1 MDEKEDIGAIIA
13 CVDARCLQA
22 LNGLLATVGDWG
34 EVMDEKEL
42 IYDWNVI
49 DYGVER
55 DPSNHPHELW
65 FDDETLR
72 DGLQSPSASNP
83 TIEQKIEL
91 IDYMEKLGVQKVDLG
106 LPGAGPFHVGHIDAM
121 LSHMGDMGYSLR
133 PGCAVRTVV
142 SDIEPLVDL
151 QAKHERQIQAS
162 AFLGTSPIRQYTE
175 GWTMERIMSTA
186 ESAVTFAVDNDIPVM
201 FVTEDTTR
209 SKPDEIKEVYSR
221 AIELGAD
228 RICVCDTCG
237 HVTPNGVR
245 KLLSFIQDEVIP
257 DSGVKRRDIEVN
269 WHGHQDRGLGVANN
283 LAAYEA
289 GADVIHG
296 TALGVGER
304 AGNAPLDQTLV
315 NLSLMGV
322 IENDLTSLNEY
333 MRKANEYIGVALPR
347 NYPVFGEDA
356 FETGTG
362 VHASAV
368 VKAME
373 KGDHWLAD
381 RVYSGVPAG
390 DFGLEQVIRIG
401 HMSGRSNITWWL
413 KQNGYEVSDSLV
425 EHMFEVAKTQR
436 SLMTDEEV
444 HAAIGAF
451 VGS

>member
-1 MDEKEDIGAIIA
+1 MEEND
-13 CVDARCLQA
+13 
-22 LNGLLATVGDWG
+22 
-34 EVMDEKEL
+34 L
-42 IYDWNVI
+42 IFDWNAI
-49 DYGVER
+49 DYEITR
-55 DPSNHPHELW
+55 EPNNHPHELW

-72 DGLQSPSASNP
+72 DGLQSPSAINP
-83 TIEQKIEL
+83 TVEQKIEL
-91 IDYMEKLGVQKVDLG
+91 IDFMEKLGIQKVDLG
-106 LPGAGPFHVGHIDAM
+106 LPGAGPQHVGHIDSM
-121 LSHMGDMGYSLR
+121 LSHIKDRGYSLR
-133 PGCAVRTVV
+133 PGCAVRTLV
-142 SDIEPLVDL
+142 SDIEPLVNL
-151 QAKHERQIQAS
+151 QSKHETQIQAS
-162 AFLGTSPIRQYTE
+162 AFLGTSPIRQYAE

-186 ESAVTFAVDNDIPVM
+186 ESAVTFAVGNDIPVM

-209 SKPDEIKEVYSR
+209 SNPEDIKKVYTR
-221 AIELGAD
+221 AMELGAD

-237 HVTPNGVR
+237 HVTPNGVK
-245 KLLSFIQDEVIP
+245 KLLRFIQDEVIP
-257 DSGVKRRDIEVN
+257 DSGFKRRDIEVN

-304 AGNAPLDQTLV
+304 SGNAPIDQTLV

-322 IENDLTSLNEY
+322 VNNDLTSLSQYMKKAHEY
-333 MRKANEYIGVALPR
+333 VGVALPR

-368 VKAME
+368 VKAMA

-390 DFGLEQVIRIG
+390 DYGLQQVIRIG

-413 KQNGYEVSDSLV
+413 SQNNYPVDDEIV
-425 EHMFEVAKTQR
+425 EYLFEVAKSQIR
-436 SLMTDEEV
+436 LMTDSEV
-444 HAAIGAF
+444 HSEISKF
-451 VGS
+451 NSKL

>member
-1 MDEKEDIGAIIA
+1 MKES
-13 CVDARCLQA
+13 
-22 LNGLLATVGDWG
+22 
-34 EVMDEKEL
+34 EL
-42 IYDWNVI
+42 IYDWNAI
-49 DYGVER
+49 DYEIAR
-55 DPSNHPHELW
+55 NPSNHPHGVW

-72 DGLQSPSASNP
+72 DGLQSPSARNP
-83 TIEQKIEL
+83 EIEQKIEL
-91 IDYMEKLGVQKVDLG
+91 IDYMEKLGIQKVDLG
-106 LPGAGPFHVGHIDAM
+106 LPGAGPFHIGHIDAM
-121 LSHMGDMGYSLR
+121 LTHMGENGYELR

-142 SDIEPLVDL
+142 SDIEPLVEL

-162 AFLGTSPIRQYTE
+162 AFLGTSPIRQFAE
-175 GWTMERIMSTA
+175 GWTMERILSTA
-186 ESAVTFAVDNDIPVM
+186 EKAVTFAVDNDIPVM

-209 SKPDEIKEVYSR
+209 SKPEDIKAVYTR

-245 KLLSFIQDEVIP
+245 KLLTFIQDEVIP
-257 DSGVKRRDIEVN
+257 DAGVKRADIEVN

-283 LAAYEA
+283 LAAVEA

-322 IENDLTSLNEY
+322 INNDLTALNDY
-333 MRKANEYIGVALPR
+333 MRKAHEYIEVALPH

-368 VKAME
+368 IKAIK
-373 KGDHWLAD
+373 KGDQWLAD
-381 RVYSGVPAG
+381 RVYSGVPAQ

-401 HMSGRSNITWWL
+401 HMSGRSNIIWWL
-413 KQNGYEVSDSLV
+413 QQNGYEVDDDMVAHL
-425 EHMFEVAKTQR
+425 FEVAKGQR
-436 SLMTDEEV
+436 RMMSDEEV
-444 HAAIGAF
+444 HAAIAEF
-451 VGS
+451 QEA

>member
-1 MDEKEDIGAIIA
+1 MKES
-13 CVDARCLQA
+13 
-22 LNGLLATVGDWG
+22 
-34 EVMDEKEL
+34 EL
-42 IYDWNVI
+42 IYDWNTI
-49 DYGVER
+49 DYEIAR
-55 DPSNHPHELW
+55 NPSNHPHGVW

-72 DGLQSPSASNP
+72 DGLQSPSARNP
-83 TIEQKIEL
+83 EIEQKIEL
-91 IDYMEKLGVQKVDLG
+91 IDYMEKLGIQKVDLG
-106 LPGAGPFHVGHIDAM
+106 LPGAGPFHIGHIDAM
-121 LSHMGDMGYSLR
+121 LTHMGENGYELR

-142 SDIEPLVDL
+142 SDIEPLVEL

-162 AFLGTSPIRQYTE
+162 AFLGTSPIRQFAE
-175 GWTMERIMSTA
+175 GWTMERILSTA
-186 ESAVTFAVDNDIPVM
+186 EKAVTFAVDNDIPVM

-209 SKPDEIKEVYSR
+209 SKPEDIKAVYTR

-237 HVTPNGVR
+237 HATPNGVR
-245 KLLSFIQDEVIP
+245 KLLTFIQDEVIP
-257 DSGVKRRDIEVN
+257 DAGVKRADIEVN

-283 LAAYEA
+283 LAAVEA

-322 IENDLTSLNEY
+322 INNDLTALNDY
-333 MRKANEYIGVALPR
+333 MRKAHEYIEVALPH

-368 VKAME
+368 IKAIK
-373 KGDHWLAD
+373 KGDQWLAD
-381 RVYSGVPAG
+381 RVYSGVPAQ

-401 HMSGRSNITWWL
+401 HMSGRSNIIWWL
-413 KQNGYEVSDSLV
+413 QQNGYEVDDDMV
-425 EHMFEVAKTQR
+425 THMFEVAKGQR
-436 SLMTDEEV
+436 RMMSDEEV
-444 HAAIGAF
+444 HAAIAEF
-451 VGS
+451 QEA

>member
-1 MDEKEDIGAIIA
+1 MQESD
-13 CVDARCLQA
+13 
-22 LNGLLATVGDWG
+22 
-34 EVMDEKEL
+34 L

-49 DYGVER
+49 DYDFSR
-55 DPSNHPHELW
+55 NPANHPHGVW

-72 DGLQSPSASNP
+72 DGLQSPSARNP

-91 IDYMEKLGVQKVDLG
+91 LTYMEKLGLQKVDLG
-106 LPGAGPFHVGHIDAM
+106 LPGAGPFHIDHIDSM
-121 LSHMGDMGYSLR
+121 LSHIKENDFEIR
-133 PGCAVRTVV
+133 PGCAVRTVIG
-142 SDIEPLVDL
+142 DIEPLVEL
-151 QAKHERQIQAS
+151 QSKHEIQIQAS
-162 AFLGTSPIRQYTE
+162 AFLGTSPIRQFAE
-175 GWTMERIMSTA
+175 NWTMEKLLSTL
-186 ESAVTFAVDNDIPVM
+186 ESAVGFAVEADIPVM

-209 SKPDEIKEVYSR
+209 SKPEDVKAIYTR

-245 KLLSFIQDEVIP
+245 KLLTFIQDEVIP
-257 DSGVKRRDIEVN
+257 DAGVKRRDIEVN

-283 LAAYEA
+283 LAAVEA

-315 NLSLMGV
+315 NLKLMGV
-322 IENDLTSLNEY
+322 IDNDLTALDEY
-333 MRKANEYIGVALPR
+333 MRKAHEYVEVALPR

-368 VKAME
+368 IKAMK

-381 RVYSGVPAG
+381 RVYSGVPAQ
-390 DFGLEQVIRIG
+390 DFGLQQKIRIG
-401 HMSGRSNITWWL
+401 HMSGRSNIVWWL
-413 KQNGYEVSDSLV
+413 EQRGYEVSDELV
-425 EHMFEVAKTQR
+425 SHMFEIAKGQR
-436 SLMTDEEV
+436 RLMDDTEV
-444 HAAIGAF
+444 MAAIEDF
-451 VGS
+451 NNS

>member
-1 MDEKEDIGAIIA
+1 MDEQD
-13 CVDARCLQA
+13 
-22 LNGLLATVGDWG
+22 
-34 EVMDEKEL
+34 L
-42 IYDWNVI
+42 IYDWNAI
-49 DYGVER
+49 DYEIER
-55 DPSNHPHELW
+55 DTSNHPHELW

-72 DGLQSPSASNP
+72 DGLQSPSARNP
-83 TIEQKIEL
+83 TIAQKIEL
-91 IDYMEKLGVQKVDLG
+91 IDFMETLGIQKADLG

-121 LSHMGDMGYSLR
+121 LTHMGENGYSLR

-142 SDIEPLVDL
+142 SDIEPLVEL

-162 AFLGTSPIRQYTE
+162 AFLGTSPIRQYAE
-175 GWTMERIMSTA
+175 GWTMEKILSTA
-186 ESAVTFAVDNDIPVM
+186 EKAVSFAIDNDIPVM

-209 SKPDEIKEVYSR
+209 SKPEDIKAVYTR
-221 AIELGAD
+221 ALELGAD

-245 KLLSFIQDEVIP
+245 KLLSFIQDEVIS
-257 DSGVKRRDIEVN
+257 DAGVKRRDIEVN

-322 IENDLTSLNEY
+322 ISNDLTALNEY
-333 MRKANEYIGVALPR
+333 MRKAHEYVEVALPR

-368 VKAME
+368 VKAMK

-381 RVYSGVPAG
+381 RVYSGVPAA
-390 DFGLEQVIRIG
+390 DYGLQQVIRIG
-401 HMSGRSNITWWL
+401 HMSGRSNIIWWL
-413 KQNGYEVSDSLV
+413 QQNGYKATDELVSNL
-425 EHMFEVAKTQR
+425 FEVAKGQR
-436 SLMTDEEV
+436 RMMSDEEV
-444 HAAIGAF
+444 HAAISGF
-451 VGS
+451 SLS

>member
-1 MDEKEDIGAIIA
+1 MKES
-13 CVDARCLQA
+13 
-22 LNGLLATVGDWG
+22 
-34 EVMDEKEL
+34 EL
-42 IYDWNVI
+42 IYDWNTI
-49 DYGVER
+49 DYEIAR
-55 DPSNHPHELW
+55 NPSNHPHGVW

-72 DGLQSPSASNP
+72 DGLQSPSARNP
-83 TIEQKIEL
+83 DIEQKIEL
-91 IDYMEKLGVQKVDLG
+91 IDYMEKLGIQKVDLG
-106 LPGAGPFHVGHIDAM
+106 LPGAGPFHIGHIDAM
-121 LSHMGDMGYSLR
+121 LTHMGENGYELR

-142 SDIEPLVDL
+142 SDIEPLVEL

-162 AFLGTSPIRQYTE
+162 AFLGTSPIRQFAE
-175 GWTMERIMSTA
+175 GWTMERILSTA
-186 ESAVTFAVDNDIPVM
+186 EKAVTFAVDNDIPVM

-209 SKPDEIKEVYSR
+209 SKPEDIKAVYTR

-245 KLLSFIQDEVIP
+245 KLLTFIQDEVIP
-257 DSGVKRRDIEVN
+257 DAGVKRADIEVN

-283 LAAYEA
+283 LAAVEA

-322 IENDLTSLNEY
+322 INNDLTALNDY
-333 MRKANEYIGVALPR
+333 MRKAHEYIEVALPH

-368 VKAME
+368 IKAIK
-373 KGDHWLAD
+373 KGDQWLAD
-381 RVYSGVPAG
+381 RVYSGVPAQ
-390 DFGLEQVIRIG
+390 DFGLKQVIRIG
-401 HMSGRSNITWWL
+401 HMSGRSNIIWWL
-413 KQNGYEVSDSLV
+413 QQNGYEVDDDMV
-425 EHMFEVAKTQR
+425 AHMFEVAKGQR
-436 SLMTDEEV
+436 RMMSDEEV
-444 HAAIGAF
+444 HAAIAEF
-451 VGS
+451 QEA